1 MVEAVVPGRTTKG
14 KAEVN
19 RAAIYARVLDKS
31 QDGGDK
37 TSIAEQIGDMEA
49 YCESKGLTITARYQ
63 EVGRGW
69 SKKRPEFQRML
80 AMPDADASTP
90 SCAGS
95 PTASAGTTPI
105 STDPYFLSGKNSD
118 DAGQRTVRLRSGEV
132 LRPHHRIGSGASQ
145 QKSVGGRCPRRVQQ
159 GDAEDYSLSKGF
171 CNSTPSW
178 TKSLTLRVTTVIRC
192 TVAVAAIMAS
202 SAIASDLLCMSRAHS
217 RKAAASIGNTP

>member
-1 MVEAVVPGRTTKG
+1 MPGRTTKG

-19 RAAIYARVLDKS
+19 RAAIYTRVLDKS

-105 STDPYFLSGKNSD
+105 STDSCFLSGKNGD
-118 DAGQRTVRLRSGEV
+118 DAGQRAVRLRSGEFSGLITALV
-132 LRPHHRIGSGASQ
+132 LE
-145 QKSVGGRCPRRVQQ
+145 RRNR
-159 GDAEDYSLSKGF
+159 SLSEVDVRAV
-171 CNSTPSW
+171 CNKAKVKAT
-178 TKSLTLRVTTVIRC
+178 RC
-192 TVAVAAIMAS
+192 QRDCATQRRAGQ
-202 SAIASDLLCMSRAHS
+202 SRS
-217 RKAAASIGNTP
+217 RCA